1 MKPSLTEPEAGL
13 EQPSS
18 TAATPVAKK
27 QNLPGVTGRAEAGQS
42 GRRRGPWPA
51 SRAGLGVCWE
61 PRPATELGRPD
72 REAALGSMAGSV
84 GGGGQGQR
92 AVLGS
97 GRGQGRRAAPGSG
110 GDGYDASVVGRM
122 GRRRGVG
129 QRRWTRAKKESE
141 RKKRGGEPLE
151 MRRILHVGPTY
162 GTVHFTVAGGARDIR
177 LFFVPASQLVFLVEK
192 LRR

>member
-1 MKPSLTEPEAGL
+1 MKSSLTEPEAGL
-13 EQPSS
+13 EQPSP
-18 TAATPVAKK
+18 TAATPVTKK
-27 QNLPGVTGRAEAGQS
+27 QNLPSVTGRAEAGQS

-129 QRRWTRAKKESE
+129 QRRWTRAKK
-141 RKKRGGEPLE
+141 RKREEEKKGRRATGDEADFTCGANVRNGAFYGSGRG
-151 MRRILHVGPTY
+151 
-162 GTVHFTVAGGARDIR
+162 
-177 LFFVPASQLVFLVEK
+177 
-192 LRR
+192 